1 MRLEREKEI
10 YSSKQILE
18 ILETCAKDSDKA
30 LALSAAQ
37 VLKQVFSSGILR
49 RYETIEAFINVINEN
64 CDPHFQVRIIAI
76 RTIFIYLLID

>member
-18 ILETCAKDSDKA
+18 ILETCVKDSDKA

-49 RYETIEAFINVINEN
+49 R
-64 CDPHFQVRIIAI
+64 
-76 RTIFIYLLID
+76 